1 MTLKRCHFILLY
13 FLNLDKDMDM
23 QVELAHQHHHQ
34 QQQQQQQQRSYMNLS
49 IPYPVPQSASNYHLI
64 SDPNAANNN
73 NSGTMV
79 RDFGD
84 MIDFPGSDSASHSS
98 CSVASSAASWE

>member
-1 MTLKRCHFILLY
+1 MTLKRFL
-13 FLNLDKDMDM
+13 LNLDKDMDM
-23 QVELAHQHHHQ
+23 QVELAHQHHQ
-34 QQQQQQQQRSYMNLS
+34 QHQQQQRSYMNLS
-49 IPYPVPQSASNYHLI
+49 IPYPVPQSTSNYHLI

-73 NSGTMV
+73 MV

-98 CSVASSAASWE
+98 CSVASSAASSSVHLPLGRQWDCG